1 MSKKEHGTTRSYVIG
16 FILSLVFTAIPY
28 YLVTNKIISG
38 SALLIT
44 ILAIAVLQM
53 IIQIVFFLHLGRGPK
68 PLYNV
73 VFFISTVGIIL
84 VVVIGSIWI
93 INHLNYNMAS
103 VDTSKY
109 LVNQEAIAQV
119 NGQKTGA
126 CDEIGVN
133 HKVTITKGVVNPLH
147 TEAKLCD
154 TFTFI
159 DDDTEREITFGPHPN
174 HEAYA
179 GESELAVRKGK
190 GKTITL
196 SESGNYLFHD
206 HEDPKVFGTF
216 TVAPAP
222 KK

>member
-1 MSKKEHGTTRSYVIG
+1 MVVNK
-16 FILSLVFTAIPY
+16 TA
-28 YLVTNKIISG
+28 SG
-38 SALLIT
+38 SVLLAA
-44 ILAIAVLQM
+44 ILGVAVLQM

-68 PLYNV
+68 PLYNIA
-73 VFFISTVGIIL
+73 FFVSTVGIIL
-84 VVVIGSIWI
+84 VVVGGSIWI
-93 INHLNYNMAS
+93 MHHLNYNMAP

-126 CDEIGVN
+126 CDELGAN
-133 HKVTITKGVVNPLH
+133 HKVTITKGVVNPIH
-147 TEAKLCD
+147 IEAKLCD
-154 TFTFI
+154 TLTFI
-159 DDDTEREITFGPHPN
+159 DDDTEREITFGAHPR

-179 GESELAVRKGK
+179 GEAELTVRKGR

-206 HEDPKVFGTF
+206 HYQPDVFGTF
-216 TVAPAP
+216 KVAPAS